1 MSLENHIKRLT
12 KEHRELDQQIQTMEN
27 TGKFDDE
34 ELHTMKKQRLHLKDE
49 IERLRHLD
57 PAHLPHKSDQRH

>member
-1 MSLENHIKRLT
+1 MSLENHIKRLVR
-12 KEHRELDQQIQTMEN
+12 EHRELDGQIVTMEN

-34 ELHTMKKQRLHLKDE
+34 ELMAMKKQRLHLKDE

-57 PAHLPHKSDQRH
+57 PDHLPHRSDQRH